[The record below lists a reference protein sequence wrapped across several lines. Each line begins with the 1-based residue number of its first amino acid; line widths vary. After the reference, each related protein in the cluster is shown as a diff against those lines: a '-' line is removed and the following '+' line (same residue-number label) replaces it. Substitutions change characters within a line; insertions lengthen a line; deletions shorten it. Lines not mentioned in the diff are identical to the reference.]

1 MCADLAI
8 TAGQGTQVACEPPHL
23 REKTVIGPRREAAS
37 TRAEAA
43 NVSPRKESLRFGF
56 RILRVF
62 RACFVR
68 QMQVQ
73 VLEEGN
79 VARRRSWKKRLL
91 VVVLGVVLV
100 ALVAGAAAIYAYDR
114 SHDDRLAR
122 GVTVDGIDV
131 GGLQLADARAKL
143 ARRLLPRYDR
153 ALVFTHGDRKFV
165 LRPQKVGLRV
175 DIESALQTALA
186 QTRRG
191 NLLSRVY
198 RIARGERL
206 DLSLTV
212 GTRYSPAQVAAFVD
226 RMRRAVAEKPTP
238 AEFVASLT
246 QPQILPSTNG
256 TALRAPVLA
265 AEVRARL
272 RDPSASRRLLLPVRP
287 VVPDPSTAD
296 LARQYSTFLAV
307 SRGERRLRLFKGLK
321 LVKTYLIAVGRQGLE
336 TPAGVYEINDKQI
349 DPSWHVPNSPWAG
362 ALAGRI
368 IPPGPD
374 DPLKARWMG
383 FYNGAGIHGTDA
395 VYSLGTAA
403 SHGCIRMAIPDVIE
417 LYPLVPLH
425 TPIYI
430 S

>member
-1 MCADLAI
+1 
-8 TAGQGTQVACEPPHL
+8 
-23 REKTVIGPRREAAS
+23 
-37 TRAEAA
+37 
-43 NVSPRKESLRFGF
+43 
-56 RILRVF
+56 
-62 RACFVR
+62 
-68 QMQVQ
+68 MQVH
-73 VLEEGN
+73 VLEEGK
-79 VARRRSWKKRLL
+79 VARRRSWTKRLL

-100 ALVAGAAAIYAYDR
+100 ALVAGVAAIYAYDR

-131 GGLQLADARAKL
+131 GGLRIADARAKL
-143 ARRLLPRYDR
+143 AHRLLPRYER
-153 ALVFTHGDRKFV
+153 ALVFTYGDRKFF
-165 LRPQKVGLRV
+165 LEPQKVGLRV

-186 QTRRG
+186 QSRRG
-191 NLLSRVY
+191 NLLDRVY
-198 RIARGERL
+198 RIARGTPL

-212 GTRYSPAQVAAFVD
+212 GTRYSPARVAAFVD
-226 RMRRAVAEKPTP
+226 RMRRAVAAKATP
-238 AEFVASLT
+238 AEFAPSLVR
-246 QPQILPSTNG
+246 PRILPSTDG
-256 TALRAPVLA
+256 VALRRTVLA
-265 AEVRARL
+265 AEVRSRL
-272 RDPSASRRLLLPVRP
+272 RDADTSRRLRLPVRP
-287 VVPDPSTAD
+287 VVAHPTTAE
-296 LARQYSTFLAV
+296 LAHKYETFLAV

-321 LVKTYLIAVGRQGLE
+321 LVKTYIIAVGQQGLE

-425 TPIYI
+425 TPIFI

>member
-1 MCADLAI
+1 
-8 TAGQGTQVACEPPHL
+8 
-23 REKTVIGPRREAAS
+23 
-37 TRAEAA
+37 
-43 NVSPRKESLRFGF
+43 
-56 RILRVF
+56 
-62 RACFVR
+62 
-68 QMQVQ
+68 MQVQ
-73 VLEEGN
+73 VLEEGK
-79 VARRRSWKKRLL
+79 VARRRSWKKRLI

-100 ALVAGAAAIYAYDR
+100 ALAAGAAAIYAYDR

-131 GGLQLADARAKL
+131 GGLRLADARAKL
-143 ARRLLPRYDR
+143 THRLLPRYER
-153 ALVFTHGDRKFV
+153 ALIFEYQDRKFV
-165 LRPQKVGLRV
+165 LRPQKVGLQV
-175 DIESALQTALA
+175 DVESALQTALA
-186 QTRRG
+186 QSRRG
-191 NLLSRVY
+191 NLIDRVY
-198 RIARGERL
+198 RIARGQPL

-212 GTRYSPAQVAAFVD
+212 GTRYSPAGVAAFVD
-226 RMRRAVAEKPTP
+226 RMRRAVAEKPKP
-238 AEFVASLT
+238 AEFVASLV
-246 QPQILPSTNG
+246 QPRILPSTNG
-256 TALRAPVLA
+256 IALRSGLLA
-265 AEVRARL
+265 AKVRSRF
-272 RDPSASRRLLLPVRP
+272 RDPNLSRRLRLPVRP
-287 VVPDPSTAD
+287 VVPHPSTAE

-321 LVKTYLIAVGRQGLE
+321 LVKTYVIAVGRQGLE
-336 TPAGVYEINDKQI
+336 TPSGVYDINDKQI